1 MRRAFGFL
9 TVIGTA
15 GPPEPATL
23 RWFPLVGATVGLV
36 VGAVWWGA
44 DRLWPPVVAAVLTVV
59 ADLALT
65 GMLHVD
71 GLADSADGLL
81 APMGRARRLEVMATP
96 DVGAF
101 GVTVVAVVLLARVAG
116 FGATKPAP
124 LLIAGLWCASR
135 TLMAAAVTVL
145 PYARPTG
152 GLASAFRGERSGP
165 ACRVV
170 VMVGAIAAAIILAFV
185 GSGPPGVVAAVVA
198 VAAGIAVLAFAH
210 RRLGGFTG
218 DVLGA
223 AGLITESAGLLVAAA
238 RW

>member
-15 GPPEPATL
+15 RTPEPATL
-23 RWFPLVGATVGLV
+23 RWFPVVGATVGLV

-44 DRLWPPVVAAVLTVV
+44 DRLWPPLVAAVLAVG

-81 APMGRARRLEVMATP
+81 APMSRARRLEVMATP

-116 FGATKPAP
+116 LDVTRPAP

-145 PYARPTG
+145 PYARPGG
-152 GLASAFRGERSGP
+152 GLASAFRDRPTGP
-165 ACRVV
+165 LARAAL
-170 VMVGAIAAAIILAFV
+170 MVGGAVAAFVLAFA
-185 GSGPPGVVAAVVA
+185 GSGFSGMAAVAVA
-198 VAAGIAVLAFAH
+198 VAAGVAVLAFA
-210 RRLGGFTG
+210 RIRLGGFTG

-223 AGLITESAGLLVAAA
+223 AGLIAESAGLVVAGA

>member
-9 TVIGTA
+9 TVVGTA

-23 RWFPLVGATVGLV
+23 RWFPVVGATVGLV

-44 DRLWPPVVAAVLTVV
+44 DRLWPPLVAAALAVV

-71 GLADSADGLL
+71 GLVDSADGLL
-81 APMGRARRLEVMATP
+81 APMGRARRLEIMATP

-116 FGATKPAP
+116 FDATRPAP

-135 TLMAAAVTVL
+135 TLMAVAVTVL
-145 PYARPTG
+145 PYARPSG
-152 GLASAFRGERSGP
+152 GLASAFRAERGGSAG
-165 ACRVV
+165 RLV
-170 VMVGAIAAAIILAFV
+170 VMGGAIAAALVLAFV
-185 GSGPPGVVAAVVA
+185 GSGRPGLVAAAVA
-198 VAAGIAVLAFAH
+198 VAAGVAVLAFAQS
-210 RRLGGFTG
+210 RLGGFTG

-223 AGLITESAGLLVAAA
+223 AGLIAESAGLLVAAA

>member
-1 MRRAFGFL
+1 MVGSPR
-9 TVIGTA
+9 
-15 GPPEPATL
+15 PPEPATL
-23 RWFPLVGATVGLV
+23 RWFPVVGATVGLV

-44 DRLWPPVVAAVLTVV
+44 GQLWPPLVAAVIAVI

-81 APMGRARRLEVMATP
+81 APMGRTRRLEVMATP

-101 GVTVVAVVLLARVAG
+101 GATVVAVVLLARVAG
-116 FGATKPAP
+116 LDATKPAP

-135 TLMAAAVTVL
+135 TLMAAAVTEL
-145 PYARPTG
+145 PYARPDR
-152 GLASAFRGERSGP
+152 GLASAFRGARTGP
-165 ACRVV
+165 AGRVALMGGGV
-170 VMVGAIAAAIILAFV
+170 AAALVLAFA
-185 GSGPPGVVAAVVA
+185 GSGVPGVVAVTVA
-198 VAAGIAVLAFAH
+198 AAAGIAVLGFAH
-210 RRLGGFTG
+210 RRLGGYTG

-223 AGLITESAGLLVAAA
+223 AGLIAESAGLVVAAA

>member
-9 TVIGTA
+9 TVVGTA
-15 GPPEPATL
+15 RPPEPATL
-23 RWFPLVGATVGLV
+23 RWFPVVGATVGLV

-44 DRLWPPVVAAVLTVV
+44 DQLWPPLLAAVVAVA

-65 GMLHVD
+65 GLLHVD

-81 APMGRARRLEVMATP
+81 APMARSRRLEVMATP

-116 FGATKPAP
+116 LDATKPAP

-135 TLMAAAVTVL
+135 TLMAAAVMVL
-145 PYARPTG
+145 PYARPGT
-152 GLASAFRGERSGP
+152 GLASAFRDGSGG
-165 ACRVV
+165 A
-170 VMVGAIAAAIILAFV
+170 VGRAALILGGGAAAAALVVV
-185 GSGPPGVVAAVVA
+185 GSGAPGVVAAAVA

-223 AGLITESAGLLVAAA
+223 AGLIAESAGLLVAGA

>member
-9 TVIGTA
+9 TVVGGA
-15 GPPEPATL
+15 RPPEPATL
-23 RWFPLVGATVGLV
+23 RWFPMVGAMVGLV

-44 DRLWPPVVAAVLTVV
+44 GRLWPPLVAAVLAVV

-81 APMGRARRLEVMATP
+81 APMPRARRLEVMATP

-116 FGATKPAP
+116 LDATKPAP

-145 PYARPTG
+145 PYAR
-152 GLASAFRGERSGP
+152 
-165 ACRVV
+165 
-170 VMVGAIAAAIILAFV
+170 
-185 GSGPPGVVAAVVA
+185 
-198 VAAGIAVLAFAH
+198 
-210 RRLGGFTG
+210 
-218 DVLGA
+218 
-223 AGLITESAGLLVAAA
+223 
-238 RW
+238 